1 MMEESKETQKLQP
14 HGSELYCFSKDVM
27 ALDGDFFLNCTS
39 IPENCAFATMKDIVS
54 PTNQEDLY
62 LSSIACQGILRR
74 KHKRNI
80 EINARLEKKMLQ
92 KIAFSE

>member
-1 MMEESKETQKLQP
+1 MMKESKETQKLQP
-14 HGSELYCFSKDVM
+14 HGSEMYCFSKDVM

-39 IPENCAFATMKDIVS
+39 IPENCTFATMKDIVS

-62 LSSIACQGILRR
+62 LSPIACQGILRR

-80 EINARLEKKMLQ
+80 EINARLEKNVAENS
-92 KIAFSE
+92 IF